1 VTQTPRHAHRLLL
14 SLLASGGLVVGGMLT
29 AAPVGGGSP
38 DLTSTYDAQARQRAE
53 VVAEGRPHT
62 HPGAGSGGIATV
74 ADDGHGHVHDD
85 PTTKN
90 AISRS
95 GEAATAPDRTTPA
108 QRAASRA
115 RVAAQRTQR
124 EPRLVGVPL
133 RSKRQR
139 VPENV
144 YAMAGGCYSLGG
156 QPLTFQATG
165 LGSYLLYAPDRTF
178 LAASGTGATWAA
190 APSPESDWTVR
201 QTGRG
206 RFTFTLADGRA
217 LRSGFATGAAESF
230 SLRRTTGCTAFPEV
244 ETNVSGRPFGGVT
257 GFQEVRGYVDPHVH
271 GQTHEF
277 LGGRVICSPPF
288 HKYGA
293 AAALVDCPDHQ
304 LADGRGAALEDVLSG
319 NAPGSG
325 HDPVGWPTFSYWPNP
340 HSLTH
345 QQVYYKWLERSW
357 RAGLRI
363 HTSLLTENHILC
375 TVYPLK
381 KNSCDDRDSVRLQ
394 AQDMRAMQDYI
405 DAQYG
410 GPGRGWYR
418 IVTSPF
424 EARKV
429 INAGKLAVVMGM
441 ETSVPLGCNVQLG
454 RPTCTEEQMLAEL
467 AEMRKLGVSQME
479 LTNKFDNA
487 FTGVAGD
494 AGTIGPL
501 TNSANFLSTGSF
513 LRMQTCPTTYA
524 PGTEDRL
531 QSPNLGD
538 LTGAGAQGTP
548 EQDAIFGAIWKLFG
562 DLGVQPAPLYPK
574 GPHCNQLGLS
584 PLGQRLLSAM
594 IDQKIL
600 FDPDH
605 MSVAGRNAA
614 LDYLEQQQAD
624 GRPVGVVSS
633 HSWSTPD
640 AYPRIYRLGGFV
652 APYAGD
658 STGFVEKWRQ
668 HLGWTDERFYFGF
681 GFGSDMNGF
690 GAQGDPRGADAPD
703 PVTYPFTG
711 LDGVTISQQRSGER
725 VFDINTDGVAHY
737 GMYADWVEDVEH
749 VAGADGAA
757 LGADLGRGAEAYLQ
771 TWERAWG
778 IAPDSCRNPA
788 LRKSVRSF
796 TRAADTGLR
805 AKALMQRVGQ
815 PWQRLGRTF
824 TYCARKPGKQRVLMT
839 VELSGKGKVTGV
851 RRG

>member
-1 VTQTPRHAHRLLL
+1 MTQTPRHAHRLLL
-14 SLLASGGLVVGGMLT
+14 SLLASGGLVVAGMLT
-29 AAPVGGGSP
+29 AAPVGGGAPS
-38 DLTSTYDAQARQRAE
+38 LTSTYDAQARQRAE
-53 VVAEGRPHT
+53 VVAERRPHT
-62 HPGAGSGGIATV
+62 HPGTGSGGIATV

-95 GEAATAPDRTTPA
+95 GEAAAAPDRTTPV

-139 VPENV
+139 VPESV

-178 LAASGTGATWAA
+178 LAAAASGGADWVA

-217 LRSGFATGAAESF
+217 LRSGFATGTAEPF
-230 SLRRTTGCTAFPEV
+230 ALRRTTGCTAFPEV
-244 ETNVSGRPFGGVT
+244 ETNVNGRPFGGVT
-257 GFQEVRGYVDPHVH
+257 GYQEVRGYVDPHVH

-319 NAPGSG
+319 NTPGSG

-375 TVYPLK
+375 TLYPLK

-394 AQDMRAMQDYI
+394 AQDMRAMEDYI

-424 EARKV
+424 EAREV

-538 LTGAGAQGTP
+538 LTGAAAQGTP
-548 EQDAIFGAIWKLFG
+548 PLDAHSRTRSS
-562 DLGVQPAPLYPK
+562 APS
-574 GPHCNQLGLS
+574 GSSSVTSASS
-584 PLGQRLLSAM
+584 PRRSTRRVRTATSSA
-594 IDQKIL
+594 
-600 FDPDH
+600 
-605 MSVAGRNAA
+605 SAR
-614 LDYLEQQQAD
+614 
-624 GRPVGVVSS
+624 
-633 HSWSTPD
+633 W
-640 AYPRIYRLGGFV
+640 
-652 APYAGD
+652 D
-658 STGFVEKWRQ
+658 SGC
-668 HLGWTDERFYFGF
+668 
-681 GFGSDMNGF
+681 
-690 GAQGDPRGADAPD
+690 
-703 PVTYPFTG
+703 
-711 LDGVTISQQRSGER
+711 
-725 VFDINTDGVAHY
+725 
-737 GMYADWVEDVEH
+737 
-749 VAGADGAA
+749 
-757 LGADLGRGAEAYLQ
+757 
-771 TWERAWG
+771 
-778 IAPDSCRNPA
+778 CR
-788 LRKSVRSF
+788 R
-796 TRAADTGLR
+796 
-805 AKALMQRVGQ
+805 
-815 PWQRLGRTF
+815 
-824 TYCARKPGKQRVLMT
+824 
-839 VELSGKGKVTGV
+839 
-851 RRG
+851 